1 MNIKRKRAFLATA
14 ILALCQT
21 SLAAAP
27 ADDANWPQRPVRW
40 IVGFAPGG
48 TADILTRI
56 AAEQLAQRL
65 GKSVVVEN
73 RSGASGALALN
84 LVANSQPDNTLLI
97 TVPGPIIFPRDEP
110 GIGKELDPVIMLAEG
125 PMIIV
130 GPVTNPQHSLA
141 EVITDAKQN
150 PRKWNYATSGT
161 GTSQH
166 LAGEMI
172 NQLAGTQMVQVPYK
186 GGGQAVSD
194 VVGAQVPL
202 AILGPTPL
210 LPHIASGAL
219 QAYAVTTTY
228 RLPSLESVPTVAE
241 AGIEGYDASQW
252 FALATTKGV
261 SPRRIERLNG
271 LLADIVKTQKYREAV
286 TAAGMKIAP
295 GSPEDLLNFVQA
307 DRAKWANLV
316 KQRGLKIGQ

>member
-1 MNIKRKRAFLATA
+1 MFLAAA

-84 LVANSQPDNTLLI
+84 LVANSQPDDTLLI

-130 GPVTNPQHSLA
+130 GPASNPQHSLA
-141 EVITDAKQN
+141 DVITDAKQN

-202 AILGPTPL
+202 AILGPTPV

-228 RLPSLESVPTVAE
+228 RLSSLESVPTVAE

-271 LLADIVKTQKYREAV
+271 LLADIVKTQKFREAV

-295 GSPEDLLNFVQA
+295 GSPEDLLNVVQA

>member
-84 LVANSQPDNTLLI
+84 LVANSQPDDTLLI

-130 GPVTNPQHSLA
+130 GPASNPQHSLA
-141 EVITDAKQN
+141 DVITDAKQN

-202 AILGPTPL
+202 AILGPTPV

-228 RLPSLESVPTVAE
+228 RLSSLESVPTVAE